1 MATKEIYYLCT
12 QCGND
17 FAKWSGKC
25 PGCHEWN
32 TLIEYKNEASVVK
45 KQTNHT
51 AILPQVL
58 TEGSPELKKR
68 ISTGSS
74 EFDRALSGG
83 LVAGS
88 ITLLGGD
95 PGIGKSTLMVQV
107 AHSVSGSLYIS
118 GEESE
123 HQIALRAK
131 RLGLKLERIT
141 FCAQTNV
148 HTIAATIAAQQ
159 PRLVI
164 IDSIQTMQ
172 DEAYPSTPGS
182 LVQVRECG
190 LVFQRLAKQ
199 HNIPIIL
206 VGHVTKEGNIAGPK
220 ILEHMVDT
228 VCYVEGKSMEE
239 VRIVRTTK
247 HRFGSTNEIGLF
259 AMTHN
264 GLHSLTNPSAHF
276 INDESLRAPGSSLSV
291 IIDGNRPFIIE
302 VQALTAQSVT
312 SYPKRT
318 ASGYDT
324 KRLDLLLAIL
334 EQRAHISLASYDVYI
349 NIVGGLVVKDNGI
362 DCAIACAIASSHGNW
377 VVPDKLC
384 IVGECGLAGE
394 IRSPR
399 NNDVRKNEV
408 ERLGYRYFAQPK
420 TLNDALKTIKKGI
433 I

>member
-1 MATKEIYYLCT
+1 MATKDVYYLCSE
-12 QCGND
+12 CGND
-17 FAKWSGKC
+17 FVKWSGRC
-25 PGCHEWN
+25 PGCRAWN
-32 TLIEYKNEASVVK
+32 TLVEYKNEASSTK
-45 KQTNHT
+45 KTRDHK
-51 AILPQVL
+51 AVIPQVL
-58 TEGSPELKKR
+58 TQSSPELEKR

-131 RLGLKLERIT
+131 RLGLKLERIS
-141 FCAQTNV
+141 FIAQTDV
-148 HTIAATIAAQQ
+148 HIIAATIATQK
-159 PRLVI
+159 PKLVI

-172 DEAYPSTPGS
+172 DDAFPSTPGS

-228 VCYVEGKSMEE
+228 VCYVEGKSMQEM
-239 VRIVRTTK
+239 RIVRTTK

-259 AMTHN
+259 AMKNN

-276 INDESLRAPGSSLSV
+276 INDESLQTPGSALSV

-302 VQALTAQSVT
+302 VQALTAKSVS

-318 ASGYDT
+318 ASGYDA
-324 KRLDLLLAIL
+324 KRLELLLAIL
-334 EQRAHISLASYDVYI
+334 EQRAHISLSEYDVYI

-362 DCAIACAIASSHGNW
+362 DCAIACAIASSHGKW
-377 VVPDKLC
+377 VVPEKLC

-394 IRSPR
+394 IRSPL
-399 NNDVRKNEV
+399 NNELRKNEV
-408 ERLGYRYFAQPK
+408 ERLGYTYFTQPK
-420 TLNDALKTIKKGI
+420 TLSDALRLIKKGTV
-433 I
+433 